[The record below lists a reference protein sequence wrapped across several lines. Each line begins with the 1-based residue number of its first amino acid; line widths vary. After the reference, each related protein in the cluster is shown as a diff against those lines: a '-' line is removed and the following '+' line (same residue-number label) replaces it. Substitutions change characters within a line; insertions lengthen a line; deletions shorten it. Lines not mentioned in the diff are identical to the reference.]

1 MINIGVFFWNAFFSG
16 KVVYQYSVALFALI
30 GLPVFRSA
38 KKLQM
43 LKLVRRSENDYFY
56 DRPPYNETDLS

>member
-30 GLPVFRSA
+30 GFACFPIREKTTDA
-38 KKLQM
+38 
-43 LKLVRRSENDYFY
+43 
-56 DRPPYNETDLS
+56 ETR